1 MSTIDQ
7 YNVTP
12 PPNLPPPDPLIGT
25 VIAEKYELIRLLGQ
39 GGNAAQVQ
47 R

>member
-12 PPNLPPPDPLIGT
+12 PPALPPPDPLIGT

-39 GGNAAQVQ
+39 GGMGAG
-47 R
+47 